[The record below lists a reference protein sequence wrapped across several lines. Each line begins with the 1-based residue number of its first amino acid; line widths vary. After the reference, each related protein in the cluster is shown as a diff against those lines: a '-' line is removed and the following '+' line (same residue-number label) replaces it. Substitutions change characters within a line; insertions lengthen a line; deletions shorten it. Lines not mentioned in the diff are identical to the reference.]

1 MIDAG
6 DHRREARLPQ
16 GRTTLQQEA
25 RQAVP
30 PLPLPLPHGTSG
42 AIQAGPA
49 PPPPPLPGQRV
60 DVGGY
65 RLYIDCTGTGSP
77 SVVFEAGQGGA
88 AATSPLPRARTVR
101 AAVAQDVRV
110 CAYDRAGLGASDP
123 RPAGVAAIGDRYAD
137 ELHTLLAGANVP
149 GPYVLVGPSFG
160 GLVVTAFAMRY
171 PGDTAGLVF
180 LDADQPCPQECTYE
194 PPEAST
200 FDVSAATFGSRPVA
214 VLVAEFGSR
223 VDGRSF
229 ANRSTNSLRV
239 TALGSGH
246 AIISDKPDLVA
257 AATRLVAAAART
269 GTSLPPYAQSP
280 LAAAARPSA
289 RPSRLRPRR

>member
-1 MIDAG
+1 VRFKPA
-6 DHRREARLPQ
+6 
-16 GRTTLQQEA
+16 
-25 RQAVP
+25 P
-30 PLPLPLPHGTSG
+30 PP
-42 AIQAGPA
+42 

-110 CAYDRAGLGASDP
+110 CAYDRAGLGASDR
-123 RPAGVAAIGDRYAD
+123 RPAGVAATGDRYAD
-137 ELHTLLAGANVP
+137 ELHALLAGANVP

-171 PGDTAGLVF
+171 PGDTAGRLVF
-180 LDADQPCPQECTYE
+180 LDSDEPCPQECTYE

-214 VLVAEFGSR
+214 VLVAEFGSG

-257 AATRLVAAAART
+257 AATRLVAAAARN
-269 GTSLPPYAQSP
+269 GDELAPVRPVAAPGRRRPLRDRRLDLHDSDLGAERLQQVLLP
-280 LAAAARPSA
+280 
-289 RPSRLRPRR
+289 RLRVTR